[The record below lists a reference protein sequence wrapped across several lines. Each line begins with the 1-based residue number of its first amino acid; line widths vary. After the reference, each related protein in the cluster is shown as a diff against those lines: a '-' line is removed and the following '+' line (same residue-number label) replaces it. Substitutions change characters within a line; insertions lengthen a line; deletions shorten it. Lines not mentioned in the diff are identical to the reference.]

1 MTDVTVKHSK
11 NLIILNSNVKMG
23 RIGCKKDKSIFS
35 FLFLV
40 NWQIVFDPEA
50 GGGKEGLSLIA
61 NQTSGKIDLPAEK
74 NLLLNNRFMLCK
86 RNL

>member
-1 MTDVTVKHSK
+1 MLIFFNANILQKWVDVAAK
-11 NLIILNSNVKMG
+11 
-23 RIGCKKDKSIFS
+23 KSISS
-35 FLFLV
+35 FWFLV

-74 NLLLNNRFMLCK
+74 KLLLNNRFMLCK
-86 RNL
+86 RNLQSI